1 MWGRATRP
9 HPPHIHIHRT
19 SGSISSLMLGRRG
32 DAADP
37 PQDGRSADAR
47 RELVAGGDAIRDYRD
62 ASRRLPTLSCTTP
75 ERAGALRWHR
85 PVLVADPPAV
95 TSSSAGRRGRMLS
108 GDEPSTAATS
118 CRASR
123 LQRARCLQ
131 ASTVFPLDG
140 ERPRNR
146 STLRAVSPEPIESNT
161 AACWRERLML
171 SGFRCGPVSRR
182 RRQGCRCSRARRP
195 SGCDSAGAGHRVRPL
210 RSHRGGLCVRSTRPR
225 RERDLQART
234 P

>member
-1 MWGRATRP
+1 MWARATRP

-37 PQDGRSADAR
+37 PQDGRSSDPR
-47 RELVAGGDAIRDYRD
+47 RELVAGGDAMSDYRT

-85 PVLVADPPAV
+85 LVLVADPPAV
-95 TSSSAGRRGRMLS
+95 TSVVAGRRCRMLS
-108 GDEPSTAATS
+108 GDEPSTAAIS

-140 ERPRNR
+140 ERQRNR
-146 STLRAVSPEPIESNT
+146 SILRAVSPMRVHGDDYRKWLWKRVGACSALGSQLPWDDAEDRQPIE
-161 AACWRERLML
+161 
-171 SGFRCGPVSRR
+171 
-182 RRQGCRCSRARRP
+182 RP
-195 SGCDSAGAGHRVRPL
+195 PTLPRVGANV
-210 RSHRGGLCVRSTRPR
+210 LC
-225 RERDLQART
+225 
-234 P
+234 